1 MEGQVPASSLPDT
14 SNPWGD
20 FFDNTKDFG
29 EPQDIPQPQ
38 LQRQLTPEQIQ
49 LMKQAALQQAIQ
61 QRVAVQAP
69 APQPSYIPQE
79 PQPLEQPRIVYVRR
93 NFTVAELILVLA
105 LAVGCVTGIQL
116 IWSGVVN
123 VLPRIE
129 IRYAK

>member
-29 EPQDIPQPQ
+29 EPQGIVQPPQ
-38 LQRQLTPEQIQ
+38 QRSLTPEQIQ

-61 QRVAVQAP
+61 QRVAVQPNQSAP
-69 APQPSYIPQE
+69 IALQME
-79 PQPLEQPRIVYVRR
+79 PQPLDQPRVVYVRR
-93 NFTVAELILVLA
+93 NFTVAELIVVFVLA
-105 LAVGCVTGIQL
+105 IGCVTGVQL
-116 IWSGVVN
+116 IWNGLVN